1 MMDRCEG
8 RMENTLSK
16 VRVVRDRRYWIR
28 IQETAM
34 KLTWDFNILII
45 AKTMSESDGA
55 VGTVK
60 VGDSG
65 ISFTSVL
72 FSNSIR
78 RKNNDG
84 KSRSKVGLNKD
95 VLFITR
101 RTWDGKIP
109 GVSRI
114 VRTIVGDAKDY

>member
-1 MMDRCEG
+1 
-8 RMENTLSK
+8 
-16 VRVVRDRRYWIR
+16 
-28 IQETAM
+28 M
-34 KLTWDFNILII
+34 KLAWNFNILII

-78 RKNNDG
+78 RKNNDR